1 MKLNNTSRAIFVLF
15 AIFTSYTVLS
25 AQEIRSKMLSES
37 INCDALLYHQSG
49 VVYGSGGWNG
59 STNYK
64 ILPDGEIVVHAEG
77 LTGIVDMVWG
87 ENDTIIGSSYQ
98 TGWLKK
104 IAPDGTTK
112 TFVYIGTGVG
122 SLYKDYNGDIICAIN
137 PGLAHPSPG
146 SVKIVTP
153 EGDVSDFASG
163 GSIYKPGGITQDV
176 EGNYYISNLGDGRIT
191 KISVDGSQEF
201 FASVPA
207 TGKWK
212 IGYIKFWKGA
222 FYTSAIS
229 ENKIYK
235 TTLSGEVSVFAGS
248 GSYENVD
255 GELLT
260 AGIKEP
266 NGMAVSGDTL
276 FILSG
281 INLTD
286 RIRYITDTSTD
297 LNEVKI
303 GSVTQYSLEPNY
315 PNPFNPSTRIS
326 YSVTAESYVKLDVF
340 DITGRLVTSLV
351 DGHKAAG
358 DYQIEFDGNQLA
370 SGVYITR
377 MTANT
382 NNYSSFSKTIKMI
395 LMK

>member
-1 MKLNNTSRAIFVLF
+1 MKLITTSSFILFLFVV
-15 AIFTSYTVLS
+15 FTSSTQLF
-25 AQEIRSKMLSES
+25 AQEIQSKMLSES
-37 INCDALLYHQSG
+37 IKSDALLYHESG
-49 VVYGSGGWNG
+49 VVYCSGGWNG

-64 ILPDGEIVVHAEG
+64 ILPDGEIVVHADG

-104 IAPDGTTK
+104 IAPDGTTSF
-112 TFVYIGTGVG
+112 FVYVGTGVG

-146 SVKIVTP
+146 SVKRVTP
-153 EGDVSDFASG
+153 EGNVSNFASG
-163 GSIYKPGGITQDV
+163 GSIHKPGGITQDV

-191 KISVDGSQEF
+191 KISVDGTQEL

-235 TTLSGEVSVFAGS
+235 TTLTGDVSVFAGS
-248 GSYENVD
+248 GAYENLD
-255 GELLT
+255 GELLR

-286 RIRYITDTSTD
+286 RIRFITDISTD
-297 LNEVKI
+297 LDKDSF
-303 GSVTQYSLEPNY
+303 GSSFNYLLNTNY
-315 PNPFNPSTRIS
+315 PNPFNPSTTIS
-326 YSVTAESYVKLDVF
+326 YSLAQRSYVTLDVYN
-340 DITGRLVTSLV
+340 IQGEKVESVVNAIQNTGEYNV
-351 DGHKAAG
+351 
-358 DYQIEFDGNQLA
+358 QFDGSNLA
-370 SGVYITR
+370 SGIYIAR
-377 MTANT
+377 LRA
-382 NNYSSFSKTIKMI
+382 SSEGEIDFTKSIKMI